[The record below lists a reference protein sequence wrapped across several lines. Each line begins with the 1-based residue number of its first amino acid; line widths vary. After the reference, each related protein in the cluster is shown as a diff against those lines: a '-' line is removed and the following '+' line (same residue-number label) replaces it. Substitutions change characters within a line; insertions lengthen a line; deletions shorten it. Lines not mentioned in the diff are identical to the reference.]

1 MQPTQQE
8 RRVCADTI
16 CGVNVLDCID
26 NLVIYYTYR
35 IDFGVCA
42 LVTVYMHLPLLAGF
56 SHLMQLSSTSCRRI
70 DLFRPQYEY
79 INVTRL

>member
-26 NLVIYYTYR
+26 NLVIYNTYR
-35 IDFGVCA
+35 GVCA

-56 SHLMQLSSTSCRRI
+56 SHLMQSSTSCRRI
-70 DLFRPQYEY
+70 DLIRPH